1 MYPRS
6 TDDGFAVILAAVCNF
21 PNRWS
26 FEAQLLT
33 LAAAPLLNADNVEF
47 FLDIA
52 EVLVRA
58 GPRYRPVRLLRP
70 HF

>member
-1 MYPRS
+1 MYPS
-6 TDDGFAVILAAVCNF
+6 SHDDGFAVILAAVRMF

-33 LAAAPLLNADNVEF
+33 LAAAPLLNAGNVEF

-58 GPRYRPVRLLRP
+58 GPRYRYVRLLRSP
-70 HF
+70 V

>member
-1 MYPRS
+1 M
-6 TDDGFAVILAAVCNF
+6 ILAAVRMF

-26 FEAQLLT
+26 FEAQLVT
-33 LAAAPLLNADNVEF
+33 LAAAPLLNAGNVEF

-58 GPRYRPVRLLRP
+58 GPRYRYVRLLRSRV
-70 HF
+70 